1 MGISKHKTY
10 PDYGYVANHTLKNG
24 GKQMAFMKTQTLY
37 ALWHNIMPF
46 GKKKKKKVVIFMK
59 CM

>member
-24 GKQMAFMKTQTLY
+24 GKQMAFMKLKPYMLY
-37 ALWHNIMPF
+37 GTI
-46 GKKKKKKVVIFMK
+46 
-59 CM
+59 